1 MSWDFSTT
9 KEVVARKEHSCDWA
23 EHLDY
28 SNIITKHYAT
38 KKWSVNRAECLDL
51 SMSEEDIA
59 ELGAYCESDFKIKVG
74 EVYKSTLGKWEG
86 DMCSFKVKSS
96 ISAIVHKY
104 DLVYKD

>member
-9 KEVVARKEHSCDWA
+9 KEVVARKEHSCDWF
-23 EHLDY
+23 EHLDA
-28 SNIITKHYAT
+28 SNIINRDNAT

-59 ELGAYCESDFKIKVG
+59 ELEAYCEGDFKIKVG
-74 EVYKSTLGKWEG
+74 EVYKSTSGKWEG
-86 DMCSFKVKSS
+86 DMCSFKAKAS

-104 DLVYKD
+104 DLAYED